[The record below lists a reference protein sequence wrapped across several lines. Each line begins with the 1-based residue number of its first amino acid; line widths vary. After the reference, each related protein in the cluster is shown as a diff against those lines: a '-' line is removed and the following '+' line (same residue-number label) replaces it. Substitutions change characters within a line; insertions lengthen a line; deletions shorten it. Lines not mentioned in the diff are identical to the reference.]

1 MNTLKYALTKHP
13 IIASL
18 TNIKDLDKALATN
31 ANTIILIQADIST
44 LSEVVEKVKETSKLV
59 FIHLD
64 LIKGLK
70 RDLSGLKFLANVI
83 GVDGIVTT
91 HANIIQSAKKFNL
104 LTIQRVFILDSASI
118 SQGIKSIQ
126 TSQPDAVEI
135 LPGIAVPH
143 IEKEIKQN
151 IKPLVIAAGLINT
164 QDEISHILNSGA
176 QGVSSSSYEVWNATL
191 NTNF

>member
-1 MNTLKYALTKHP
+1 
-13 IIASL
+13 
-18 TNIKDLDKALATN
+18 ATN

-126 TSQPDAVEI
+126 TSQHDAVEI